1 MSFAELM
8 IMGNVGKT
16 PEVRYSPSGTQFCHF
31 SVANNDTMKDKQGNK
46 LKETTWFNVTCT
58 GSLGDIAVK
67 YLQKGD
73 SVLVRGKLKVRK
85 YNGNNGMD
93 VSLDVFA
100 TTIHLMPNTKNEN
113 ADAQDAH
120 EGDEVVDTD
129 EVEDPT
135 DFNPQKYEKQAQQA
149 QAVAKKSKAP

>member
-46 LKETTWFNVTCT
+46 LKETTWFNVTCV

-113 ADAQDAH
+113 GDAHDAH

-135 DFNPQKYEKQAQQA
+135 DFNPQKYEKQAQA
-149 QAVAKKSKAP
+149 MAKKSKAP

>member
-113 ADAQDAH
+113 GDAQDAH

-135 DFNPQKYEKQAQQA
+135 DFNPQKYEKQAQA
-149 QAVAKKSKAP
+149 MAKQSKAP

>member
-8 IMGNVGKT
+8 VMGNVGKT

-31 SVANNDTMKDKQGNK
+31 SVANNDTTMKDKQGNK

-100 TTIHLMPNTKNEN
+100 TTIHLMSNTRNEN
-113 ADAQDAH
+113 GDAY
-120 EGDEVVDTD
+120 EGAEVVEGD

-135 DFNPQKYEKQAQQA
+135 SFTPEKYEKQAQA
-149 QAVAKKSKAP
+149 MAKKSKAP

>member
-113 ADAQDAH
+113 GDAHDAH

-135 DFNPQKYEKQAQQA
+135 DFNPQKYEKQAQA
-149 QAVAKKSKAP
+149 MAKKSKAP

>member
-46 LKETTWFNVTCT
+46 LKETTWFNVTCV

-113 ADAQDAH
+113 GDAQDAH

-135 DFNPQKYEKQAQQA
+135 SFTPEKYEKQAQQA